1 MDFKDIKD
9 IDNLIQVIKTNEIA
23 IYGTGYVASELYKAL
38 LWNNLINQLKFFIT
52 TQGGDEYKGYRV
64 LAADNDRIKEV
75 LILISVHESIKDEII
90 RTLEQKGCWRY
101 IWINPEKLYS
111 LMLGKPIKKNVMV
124 PVKDIWIHNKDN
136 YAIEVRYLA
145 IESYLGLNSYGAEI
159 YKKAISQFS
168 SADTAEKRLKQFYQL
183 IENWIHNGYNNT
195 PSYIMDDYQYVDG
208 THRIA
213 LAVYFQQKYIM
224 CDIFSASKN
233 VESIHNEKSILSKKF
248 AMVCFD
254 KKDLN
259 ILEEV
264 DEKINRQYSIV
275 LGV

>member
-1 MDFKDIKD
+1 MDFKNIKD

-23 IYGTGYVASELYKAL
+23 IYGTGYVAGELYKAL

-52 TQGGDEYKGYRV
+52 TQGGDKYKGYKV

-90 RTLEQKGCWRY
+90 RTLEQKGCWKY

-111 LMLGKPIKKNVMV
+111 LMLGKPVKKNVMV

-145 IESYLGLNSYGAEI
+145 IENYLGLNSYGAEI

-168 SADTAEKRLKQFYQL
+168 NAYTAEKRLKQFYLL

-195 PSYIMDDYQYVDG
+195 PSYIMDDYEYIDG
-208 THRIA
+208 THRIT
-213 LAVYFQQKYIM
+213 LAIYFNRENIN
-224 CDIFSASKN
+224 CNIFSTDKAKQF
-233 VESIHNEKSILSKKF
+233 IHNSKARLTKEEAIRWF
-248 AMVCFD
+248 SN
-254 KKDLN
+254 KDLELIEAVN
-259 ILEEV
+259 K
-264 DEKINRQYSIV
+264 KIDKQYSIV
-275 LGV
+275 PEH